1 MNIMKCCLGFVGIL
15 SFTLLAAQPADA
27 LLNPVPIATDAR
39 IKTVI
44 YSPNEVI
51 KFTGYY
57 RFQSNIVFADDEQV
71 GTISLGDSVAWQM
84 NPVGNRLFLKPIEQD
99 ATTNMTLIT
108 NKHTYFF
115 ELHAAEAK
123 DISDK
128 NLIFELRIVYPSD
141 DTSAASLSANTLDH
155 VPDLE
160 QEDLNKYNF
169 RYTISGSDDISPI
182 RIFDDGEFTYFQ
194 FHDINAE
201 IPAFYLVD
209 KEGNESVLN
218 YRARGPYIV
227 VERVG
232 ARYTLRHGKSVVCVF
247 NEAMKDAHYARS
259 SEEKSWWSSWFGNGK
274 SSSYPS
280 SPASGPSNA
289 VK

>member
-1 MNIMKCCLGFVGIL
+1 MINIIKKHLFFLMA
-15 SFTLLAAQPADA
+15 TLLFVSMTSSSANA
-27 LLNPVPIATDAR
+27 LITPTPIATDAR
-39 IKTVI
+39 IKTVM

-57 RFQSNIVFADDEQV
+57 RFQSNIQFGDDEQI
-71 GTISLGDSVAWQM
+71 GTISLGDSIAWQM

-99 ATTNMTLIT
+99 ATTNMTVIT

-115 ELHAAEAK
+115 ELHADEAK
-123 DISDK
+123 SISDK
-128 NLIFELRIVYPSD
+128 NLIFELRIIYPGD
-141 DTSAASLSANTLDH
+141 ETGAVANSIDH

-160 QEDLNKYNF
+160 QEDLSKYNF
-169 RYTISGSDDISPI
+169 RYTINGSPDISPI

-201 IPAFYLVD
+201 IPAFFQVD
-209 KEGNESVLN
+209 KEGNESILN

-227 VERVG
+227 IERVA

-247 NEAMKDAHYARS
+247 NEAMTLGKPTPKKPFFSRMYDGM
-259 SEEKSWWSSWFGNGK
+259 FGNGTDVRQNK
-274 SSSYPS
+274 
-280 SPASGPSNA
+280 
-289 VK
+289 